1 MRKLVRFMRVLGL
14 AILLLT
20 GCATG
25 GLATK
30 WEIEP
35 TASSENVSGS
45 WTAKKSNDPFDPRL
59 YSVVE
64 GTSLTPAYGN
74 STPVIYVQ
82 TQTVYMNLGDPYNC
96 NPRGN
101 YLQFQWT
108 FPNGGSYVE
117 EAYAMTT
124 DDRKYIYWPTSFLE
138 WNKAGAEK
146 SMIPILYQ
154 LNLASMLEVKMTDSC
169 GDTSIARFD
178 VSGTH
183 QYKVKRIEP
192 PLP

>member
-1 MRKLVRFMRVLGL
+1 MRFLG
-14 AILLLT
+14 IVVLLLT

-25 GLATK
+25 GLSTE

-35 TASSENVSGS
+35 TASSEYVTGS

-64 GTSLTPAYGN
+64 GTSLTPTFRN
-74 STPVIYVQ
+74 STPVIFVQ
-82 TQTVYMNLGDPYNC
+82 RRTVYMNLGDPYNC
-96 NPRGN
+96 NQYGN
-101 YLQFQWT
+101 RLLLKWT
-108 FPNGGSYVE
+108 YPNGGSLVQE
-117 EAYAMTT
+117 GYAMTT
-124 DDRKYIYWPTSFLE
+124 DDRKYIYWPTSSLE
-138 WNKAGAEK
+138 WNQVGKQN
-146 SMIPILYQ
+146 SMFPILYQ

-183 QYKVKRIEP
+183 QYKIKRIEP
-192 PLP
+192 PIQ

>member
-1 MRKLVRFMRVLGL
+1 MRFLGM
-14 AILLLT
+14 AILFFT

-35 TASSENVSGS
+35 TASSKNVTGS
-45 WTAKKSNDPFDPRL
+45 WTAKQSNDPFDPRL

-64 GTSLTPAYGN
+64 GTSLTPAFGN
-74 STPVIYVQ
+74 STPVIFVQ
-82 TQTVYMNLGDPYNC
+82 ARTVYMNLGDPYNC
-96 NPRGN
+96 NQYGN
-101 YLQFQWT
+101 RLLLKWT
-108 FPNGGSYVE
+108 YQNGASLIQEG
-117 EAYAMTT
+117 YAMTT
-124 DDRKYIYWPTSFLE
+124 DDRKYIYWPTSSGE
-138 WNKAGAEK
+138 WNQVGKQN
-146 SMIPILYQ
+146 SMLPILEQ

-169 GDTSIARFD
+169 GDTNIARFD

-183 QYKVKRIEP
+183 QYKIKRIEP

>member
-1 MRKLVRFMRVLGL
+1 MRVLGL
-14 AILLLT
+14 AFLFLT

-64 GTSLTPAYGN
+64 GTSLTPAFGN
-74 STPVIYVQ
+74 STPVIFVQ
-82 TQTVYMNLGDPYNC
+82 ARTVYINLGDPYNC
-96 NPRGN
+96 NQYGN
-101 YLQFQWT
+101 RLLLKWT
-108 FPNGGSYVE
+108 YQNGASLVQ

-124 DDRKYIYWPTSFLE
+124 DDRKYVYWPPSSGE
-138 WNKAGAEK
+138 WNQVGKHN

-183 QYKVKRIEP
+183 QYKVKKIEP
-192 PLP
+192 PLQ

>member
-1 MRKLVRFMRVLGL
+1 MRFLGL
-14 AILLLT
+14 TFIVFLT
-20 GCATG
+20 SCATG
-25 GLATK
+25 GLSTK
-30 WEIEP
+30 WEMEP
-35 TASSENVSGS
+35 TASSENVTGS
-45 WTAKKSNDPFDPRL
+45 WTAAQSTDPFDPRL

-64 GTSLTPAYGN
+64 GTSLTPAFGN
-74 STPVIYVQ
+74 STPVIFVQ
-82 TQTVYMNLGDPYNC
+82 ARTLYINLGDPYNC

-101 YLQFQWT
+101 YLQFRWT
-108 FPNGGSYVE
+108 FPSGGSYVE

-146 SMIPILYQ
+146 SMIPILYK
-154 LNLASMLEVKMTDSC
+154 LNLASMLEVKMTDDC

-183 QYKVKRIEP
+183 QYKIKRIEP

>member
-1 MRKLVRFMRVLGL
+1 MRVLGL
-14 AILLLT
+14 AFLFLT

-35 TASSENVSGS
+35 TASSENVTGI
-45 WTAKKSNDPFDPRL
+45 WTAAQSNDPFDPRL

-64 GTSLTPAYGN
+64 GTSLTPAFGN
-74 STPVIYVQ
+74 STPVIFVQ
-82 TQTVYMNLGDPYNC
+82 AQTVYMNLGDPYNC
-96 NPRGN
+96 NQYGN
-101 YLQFQWT
+101 SLLLKWT
-108 FPNGGSYVE
+108 FPSGGSYVE
-117 EAYAMTT
+117 KGYAMTT
-124 DDRKYIYWPTSFLE
+124 DDRKYIYWPTSSWE
-138 WNKAGAEK
+138 WNRAGTEK
-146 SMIPILYQ
+146 SMLPILYK

-183 QYKVKRIEP
+183 QYKVKKIEP
-192 PLP
+192 PLPSTE